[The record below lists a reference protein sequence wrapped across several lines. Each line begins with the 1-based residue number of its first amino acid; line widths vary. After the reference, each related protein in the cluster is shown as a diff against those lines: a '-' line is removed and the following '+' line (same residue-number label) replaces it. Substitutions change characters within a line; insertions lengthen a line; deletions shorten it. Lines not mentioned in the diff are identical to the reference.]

1 MRALVLTGPGE
12 IGVQTV
18 PDPAPQR
25 GEVVVEVA
33 GSGICGTDLH
43 KLHGVD
49 LYNAVY
55 PLILG
60 HEFYGRVAAIA
71 GPTRGLSEGQWVVID
86 PAWRCGACPECQ
98 RGRPT
103 ICDNKGG
110 YGIGRNGGFAE
121 FAVVERSYV
130 TPIPEGMAPHR
141 AVLVEPLACVLNGVD
156 RVGPVLGD
164 NVLIMGSGTIG
175 LLLGRLLREAGAG
188 RIGIVD
194 TNEARLEIAR
204 RFIDADVAT
213 TPGALAQERGWDV
226 VADATG
232 VPAAMAAG
240 LAVLAKRGRFLM
252 MGVTRPSDT
261 LSIPCMQLVRA
272 EQSIITSVSVNYTVS
287 RALGLL
293 ALGRFDVDLLL
304 DRPFPFERHE
314 EAFHNLE
321 TGQGLKIV
329 LSARPS

>member
-1 MRALVLTGPGE
+1 MRALVLSGPGE
-12 IGVQTV
+12 IGVQTM
-18 PDPAPQR
+18 PDPTPR
-25 GEVVVEVA
+25 DGEVVVAVS

-49 LYNAVY
+49 LYNAIY

-60 HEFYGRVAAIA
+60 HEFYGRVVATA
-71 GPTRGLSEGQWVVID
+71 GHARGLREGQWVVID
-86 PAWRCGACPECQ
+86 PAWRCGACHECQ

-103 ICDNKGG
+103 VCDNKGG

-121 FAVVERSYV
+121 YAVVERSYV
-130 TPIPEGMAPHR
+130 TPIPEAMSPHW

-156 RVGPVLGD
+156 RLGPVLGD
-164 NVLIMGSGTIG
+164 NVLIMGAGTIG

-194 TNEARLEIAR
+194 TNRARLEVAR
-204 RFIDADVAT
+204 SFVGADVAT
-213 TPGALAQERGWDV
+213 SPGELAQERGWDV
-226 VADATG
+226 GAAATG

-240 LAVLAKRGRFLM
+240 MGVLAKRGRFLM
-252 MGVTRPSDT
+252 MGVTKPEDT
-261 LSIPCMQLVRA
+261 LTIHCMPLVRA

-293 ALGRFDVDLLL
+293 SLGRFDADLLL
-304 DRPFPFERHE
+304 GQPFPFERHA

-329 LSARPS
+329 LSPLAL